1 MNKKEQSSIR
11 MLGGAGKNGNLII
24 LGFNLFPVS
33 PFRFCLYLRDKFESC
48 KSSAP
53 IEAAIYGVPWAHEL
67 AGLKSPTQ
75 SSMVRQ
81 ILEASKRLLGM
92 PIEGKQPLDVGIIFK
107 VAELFNSPQA
117 SLSSLRICF
126 IFVTAFAGLMRCDE
140 VIRVTRRDV
149 AVFCDHMTIF
159 CAKRKKG
166 Q

>member
-48 KSSAP
+48 KSSTP
-53 IEAAIYGVPWAHEL
+53 VEAAVYGVPWAHEL

-75 SSMVRQ
+75 YSMVRQ

-92 PIEGKQPLDVGIIFK
+92 PIEGKQPLDVGMIFK
-107 VAELFNSPQA
+107 VAELFNTPQA

-126 IFVTAFAGLMRCDE
+126 IFVIAFTAL
-140 VIRVTRRDV
+140 RRSDS
-149 AVFCDHMTIF
+149 
-159 CAKRKKG
+159 RY
-166 Q
+166 